1 MTDLRIVS
9 AGFGGQGV
17 LFIGKVTANAA
28 MLDNMHVAWLPSYG
42 PEMRGGTANCSV
54 CISEKPIN
62 SPLVPN
68 PDVLIALNNP
78 SLEKFGGSVKT
89 GGLIICDKDIVTL
102 SSGRNDVEEIGAC
115 ATDLSE
121 KNGVKGLSNMIILGM
136 FYAKTKFCSENAL
149 FEAIKICT
157 PKRKAEMLELN
168 YKAVKLGMNSV

>member
-1 MTDLRIVS
+1 MSNLRFIS

-17 LFIGKVTANAA
+17 LFIGKVAANAA

-54 CISEKPIN
+54 CISEKEIN
-62 SPLVPN
+62 SPIVSH

-78 SLEKFGGSVKT
+78 SLEKFKDSVKS

-102 SSGRNDVEEIGAC
+102 TSGRDDVEEIGAY
-115 ATDLSE
+115 ATELAE
-121 KNGVKGLSNMIILGM
+121 QNGVKGLSNMIILGM
-136 FYAKTKFCSENAL
+136 LYAKTKFCSENAL

-168 YKAVKLGMNSV
+168 YKAVKLGMSLV